1 MNEDPL
7 AHENCITQLKEL
19 IYQNDHHPSI
29 CFWGISNE
37 ILIGGISEKLVEN
50 HRELNALAKKIDP
63 YRLTTIAHVTMTPKD
78 GPMHE
83 ITDVESYNHYFG
95 WYGGKTEDNGPWMD
109 EYHEKYPNRCIG
121 LSEYGCEGII
131 SYQGGNPKCKD
142 YSRGIS
148 GRIPRIYG
156 SYVRETPLD
165 FLLLCVE
172 YVCFGCSRTFRR
184 RCDGKK

>member
-1 MNEDPL
+1 M
-7 AHENCITQLKEL
+7 
-19 IYQNDHHPSI
+19 
-29 CFWGISNE
+29 GISNE

-131 SYQGGNPKCKD
+131 
-142 YSRGIS
+142 
-148 GRIPRIYG
+148 
-156 SYVRETPLD
+156 T
-165 FLLLCVE
+165 
-172 YVCFGCSRTFRR
+172 
-184 RCDGKK
+184 

>member
-1 MNEDPL
+1 MMNEDPL

-121 LSEYGCEGII
+121 LSEYGCEGI
-131 SYQGGNPKCKD
+131 
-142 YSRGIS
+142 
-148 GRIPRIYG
+148 
-156 SYVRETPLD
+156 REEIQSVKITARHIRQD
-165 FLLLCVE
+165 TTNIWHIC
-172 YVCFGCSRTFRR
+172 
-184 RCDGKK
+184 